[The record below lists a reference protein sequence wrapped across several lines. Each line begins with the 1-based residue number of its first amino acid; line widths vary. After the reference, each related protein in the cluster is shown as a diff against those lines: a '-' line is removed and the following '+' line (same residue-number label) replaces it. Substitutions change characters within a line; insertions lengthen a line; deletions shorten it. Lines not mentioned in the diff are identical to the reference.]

1 MTLSSSTL
9 KDQALVNYKNKRDQA
24 TPAQLEELDKKV
36 GKAVLEAIES
46 KAERHKEKR
55 LKTGKVK
62 MNKKKE
68 KEY

>member
-46 KAERHKEKR
+46 LPEAQRNTVQARIADKIKAA
-55 LKTGKVK
+55 L
-62 MNKKKE
+62 NL
-68 KEY
+68 